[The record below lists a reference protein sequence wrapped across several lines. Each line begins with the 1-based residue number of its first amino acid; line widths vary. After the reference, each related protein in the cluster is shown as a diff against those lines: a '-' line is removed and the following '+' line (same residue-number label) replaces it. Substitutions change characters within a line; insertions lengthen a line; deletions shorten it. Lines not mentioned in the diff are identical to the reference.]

1 MPRKLH
7 LAISSSNYSK
17 SKRRKNLERCQKEKT
32 YYLQRSKGKKLL
44 FRNLAGKERVE

>member
-17 SKRRKNLERCQKEKT
+17 SKIRKNLEKCQK
-32 YYLQRSKGKKLL
+32 GKNHPQFEETEQMSGCDMAEMLEL
-44 FRNLAGKERVE
+44 S